1 MCTSCSKD
9 LFLINS
15 MCLEQCPDGY
25 IANKADRFCEK
36 RSQADANLIDNNEFL
51 SVLLQR
57 PIKFSVFLPDQ
68 YNNGLKRAYSIVYL
82 LHGLSQ
88 TYNTWTNIL
97 DMQKLAEEI
106 QVIFVAV

>member
-1 MCTSCSKD
+1 
-9 LFLINS
+9 

-57 PIKFSVFLPDQ
+57 PIKFSVFLPD
-68 YNNGLKRAYSIVYL
+68 
-82 LHGLSQ
+82 
-88 TYNTWTNIL
+88 
-97 DMQKLAEEI
+97 
-106 QVIFVAV
+106 